1 MKIAIASQTYD
12 LHTNGQGVFAV
23 HLAEGLAATG
33 DQVMVLTPSERFSAY
48 QETRNGVLIRA
59 ITALSLSPLYDD
71 VHVTPFPGPQ
81 VAKWLREFQPDVVHI
96 QDHYPLCSA
105 VVEVASQRDLP
116 LVGTNHFLPDNII
129 MNVELFNQFHDFS
142 QEILWKTVLRI
153 YNRLTLTTAPT
164 ETAVRILKQ
173 NGLRTPAQAVSCG
186 VDLSRFRPD
195 PAVDSAE
202 YRRRY
207 HIDTAKI
214 AFLYVGR
221 LDLEK
226 RLDVLLQALHQS
238 GRADIQIVIAGHG
251 ERKKDLLELVEELKL
266 DSRVIFTGYIPDE
279 DLPGLYNSVDYF
291 AMPSEAE
298 LQSIATLEAMGTGR
312 PVLAANARA
321 LPELVKHKING
332 YLFQCDDPADAARGM
347 QWLVEQKPDWQKL
360 SQASLEIVRQHDIQ
374 RTIQRYQEIYKSL
387 VEA

>member
-1 MKIAIASQTYD
+1 MRIIIASQTYD

-23 HLAEGLAATG
+23 HLAEGLVNAG
-33 DQVMVLTPSERFSAY
+33 EQVMVLMPSDHFSAY
-48 QETRNGVLIRA
+48 QATRNGVLIRA

-81 VAKWLREFQPDVVHI
+81 VVKWLQEFKPDIVHI

-105 VVEVASQRDLP
+105 VVDAALQRDLP
-116 LVGTNHFLPDNII
+116 ILGTNHFLPDNII
-129 MNVELFNQFHDFS
+129 MNVALFNQFHDLS
-142 QEILWKTVLRI
+142 QEVLWKTVLRV

-164 ETAVRILKQ
+164 ETAVRILEQ
-173 NGLRTPAQAVSCG
+173 NGLHTPAQAVSCG
-186 VDLSRFRPD
+186 VDLNRFRPD
-195 PAVDSAE
+195 PEVDAAQ

-207 HIDTAKI
+207 HIEPGKVV
-214 AFLYVGR
+214 FLYVGR

-238 GRADIQIVIAGHG
+238 GRADIQVVIAGHG
-251 ERKKDLLELVEELKL
+251 ERKKDLQALAAQLELG
-266 DSRVIFTGYIPDE
+266 SRVVFTGYVPDE

-298 LQSIATLEAMGTGR
+298 LQSIATMEAMGTGR

-332 YLFQCDDPADAARGM
+332 YLFQCDDPTDTACGM

-360 SQASLEIVRQHDIQ
+360 SQASLEIVRQHDIH